1 MIASSTN
8 FSCKCILSL
17 HICVYYA
24 TRIRYIYGYVV
35 TSSLKVVKL
44 VEPLKLNGLNAEQIA
59 VNITSRA
66 YNIWRKRNSHFWFW
80 NILSRKV
87 LLPSMGRKLI
97 FKILNFSQ
105 NSNRKFRDISKFS
118 KFLKLR
124 VFIYFTCVS
133 NQKNNETRNFSNFRS
148 FKFWNFVRI
157 IKINKRLTTSKRWV
171 TV

>member
-80 NILSRKV
+80 NILSREVYFYQVWVETWWFKFA
-87 LLPSMGRKLI
+87 KLESKISWHFEILEI
-97 FKILNFSQ
+97 FETEN
-105 NSNRKFRDISKFS
+105 
-118 KFLKLR
+118 
-124 VFIYFTCVS
+124 IYFTCVS
-133 NQKNNETRNFSNFRS
+133 SQKNNKTRNFSKFQVLKFRM
-148 FKFWNFVRI
+148 NY
-157 IKINKRLTTSKRWV
+157 
-171 TV
+171 

>member
-97 FKILNFSQ
+97 FKFAKLESKISWHFEILEIFETES
-105 NSNRKFRDISKFS
+105 
-118 KFLKLR
+118 
-124 VFIYFTCVS
+124 IYLFYMCFES
-133 NQKNNETRNFSNFRS
+133 EK
-148 FKFWNFVRI
+148 
-157 IKINKRLTTSKRWV
+157 
-171 TV
+171 

>member
-97 FKILNFSQ
+97 FKFVKLESKISWHFEILEIFETES
-105 NSNRKFRDISKFS
+105 
-118 KFLKLR
+118 
-124 VFIYFTCVS
+124 IYLFYMCFES
-133 NQKNNETRNFSNFRS
+133 EK
-148 FKFWNFVRI
+148 
-157 IKINKRLTTSKRWV
+157 
-171 TV
+171 

>member
-59 VNITSRA
+59 VNITGRA

-97 FKILNFSQ
+97 FKFVKLESKISWHFEILEIFETES
-105 NSNRKFRDISKFS
+105 
-118 KFLKLR
+118 
-124 VFIYFTCVS
+124 IYLFYMCFES
-133 NQKNNETRNFSNFRS
+133 EK
-148 FKFWNFVRI
+148 
-157 IKINKRLTTSKRWV
+157 
-171 TV
+171 

>member
-66 YNIWRKRNSHFWFW
+66 YNIWWKRNSHFWFW
-80 NILSRKV
+80 NILSCKV
-87 LLPSMGRKLI
+87 QVWI
-97 FKILNFSQ
+97 ETWFLNSQ
-105 NSNRKFRDISKFS
+105 NSNRKFHDISKLSKLSKFS
-118 KFLKLR
+118 KFLKLKNIY
-124 VFIYFTCVS
+124 FIYVFS
-133 NQKNNETRNFSNFRS
+133 NRKNNKTRNFSNFGS
-148 FKFWNFVRI
+148 FEVSNFEI
-157 IKINKRLTTSKRWV
+157 SSEFLK
-171 TV
+171 